1 MSKEDLEIDDDFIAE
16 DAEEIEEESPA
27 QAAKTNLTK
36 RRTIDNLL
44 EERRL
49 QKLLA
54 EYDYDIDWYPN
65 VGRAFMPAKLQYQC
79 ICMGLQHGGAGTS
92 ARPTDQNPAYCQ

>member
-36 RRTIDNLL
+36 QI
-44 EERRL
+44 
-49 QKLLA
+49 
-54 EYDYDIDWYPN
+54 
-65 VGRAFMPAKLQYQC
+65 GRA
-79 ICMGLQHGGAGTS
+79 HV
-92 ARPTDQNPAYCQ
+92 

>member
-16 DAEEIEEESPA
+16 DAEEIEDETPA

-49 QKLLA
+49 RKQLA
-54 EYDYDIDWYPN
+54 EYDFDLD
-65 VGRAFMPAKLQYQC
+65 
-79 ICMGLQHGGAGTS
+79 
-92 ARPTDQNPAYCQ
+92 